1 MASLN
6 SERSCYQNI
15 NHLQRICLV
24 FSLFLFL
31 SIYASAQIVVDADS
45 VAQLGQTYK
54 LRYQYNFNDSTE
66 RIISPTWNWEKNIYG
81 FEVLVGPSRSSQTS
95 TSIKNGRTTT
105 TYGETFTFLLSFNK
119 EGQYSMPIMKAQT
132 GSGKNL
138 FSNSFS
144 VRATKEAVSLSSN
157 IPTSSK
163 SSKNDLLVV
172 EATFNKNCITLGDSV
187 ICEIRLYTNLN
198 VSHMSSSSNMAI
210 CPAFWHEYEL
220 PKDNTFETVEYKG
233 DSVRSILWQKV
244 SIIPMQAGE
253 FVLEP
258 MKFTATRL
266 DSNPN
271 VDPFEA
277 FFNGG
282 SMYIARDTVILTNPI
297 KIQVENRQLPD
308 KVIAFDSKSTH
319 NWGLV
324 IDRSS
329 SLKAQNDSLAPT
341 YLQLES
347 IFVEQLTKGKKFEDY
362 SVTLFAGKPHFPKSS
377 NLSEII
383 KLSPSEENDGSA
395 IYDAILASA
404 LRDDALTKER
414 PQYSLLLLTDG
425 SDNRSRFS
433 EKTLTNLLLQHHI
446 RVDVIAFASRND
458 SVYYVFNDTIGG
470 GMIKNT
476 QDFSDVER
484 IAKATGGLFIQIYDK
499 NQISNAIRKV
509 KDVQLRH
516 APNRQSNQDFFP
528 EPYLLNLLYKEIEQ
542 DAMKG
547 F

>member
-1 MASLN
+1 
-6 SERSCYQNI
+6 
-15 NHLQRICLV
+15 
-24 FSLFLFL
+24 
-31 SIYASAQIVVDADS
+31 
-45 VAQLGQTYK
+45 
-54 LRYQYNFNDSTE
+54 
-66 RIISPTWNWEKNIYG
+66 
-81 FEVLVGPSRSSQTS
+81 
-95 TSIKNGRTTT
+95 
-105 TYGETFTFLLSFNK
+105 
-119 EGQYSMPIMKAQT
+119 
-132 GSGKNL
+132 
-138 FSNSFS
+138 
-144 VRATKEAVSLSSN
+144 
-157 IPTSSK
+157 
-163 SSKNDLLVV
+163 
-172 EATFNKNCITLGDSV
+172 
-187 ICEIRLYTNLN
+187 
-198 VSHMSSSSNMAI
+198 
-210 CPAFWHEYEL
+210 
-220 PKDNTFETVEYKG
+220 
-233 DSVRSILWQKV
+233 
-244 SIIPMQAGE
+244 MQAGE

-433 EKTLTNLLLQHHI
+433 
-446 RVDVIAFASRND
+446 
-458 SVYYVFNDTIGG
+458 
-470 GMIKNT
+470 
-476 QDFSDVER
+476 
-484 IAKATGGLFIQIYDK
+484 
-499 NQISNAIRKV
+499 
-509 KDVQLRH
+509 
-516 APNRQSNQDFFP
+516 
-528 EPYLLNLLYKEIEQ
+528 
-542 DAMKG
+542 
-547 F
+547 